1 MNKSN
6 VIVFMTKSPRCDTK
20 QTLSLSSARNLLGMS
35 QECLAKTLGWTIEYI
50 QDMESDVIVVDK
62 QTELSVECLLRR
74 ENKWHTFNQCA

>member
-6 VIVFMTKSPRCDTK
+6 VVVFKAKLPLCDTK
-20 QTLSLSSARNLLGMS
+20 QTISLVSARGLLGMS
-35 QECLAKTLGWTIEYI
+35 QECLAKTLGWTIDYV
-50 QDMESDVIVVDK
+50 QDMEAGIVVVDK